1 MSNKPGRIFAVNLQ
15 KLLDKKGVTR
25 ADLAAATGIPYTTLA
40 SWASKYRYPRQEG
53 LEKIANYFGVSIAAL
68 VSETPQDETSTS
80 FIRTLFHDDPE
91 ILDLLNKAAV
101 NIDGLPYGSEVPEH
115 IKSLLR
121 NALLLA
127 AEEVERIKASK

>member
-1 MSNKPGRIFAVNLQ
+1 MNNKPGRIFAVNLQ
-15 KLLDKKGVTR
+15 KLLDKKGATR

-40 SWASKYRYPRQEG
+40 SWTSKHRYPRQAG
-53 LEKIANYFGVSIAAL
+53 LQKIADYFGVSIAAL
-68 VSETPQDETSTS
+68 VTETPQDETSTS

-101 NIDGLPYGSEVPEH
+101 DIDTLPYGSEVPEH
-115 IKSLLR
+115 IKALLR

-127 AEEVERIKASK
+127 AGEVQRIKDSK